1 MRFLL
6 GSCYWKMNTEDSDKD
21 YRDYI
26 FPSNDR
32 LFNAEIVSI
41 QRLETIDGEKCDIEL
56 KDVRLILKE
65 LKKGSLKTFEV
76 FYNRPLDELDVR
88 EKELWDFIEDNR
100 DKLFEEVK
108 YEFMCSVLGEGI
120 SRLDKLDNKLD
131 GKQIAHLQKLLWL
144 LTLSYNC
151 GNPFHIILSDIFT
164 DKLLQTRLNPT
175 EDLLSGIKS
184 GFDFFKR
191 IDLKRYRIEDKP
203 TLRELEGLIFDLI
216 FFR

>member
-41 QRLETIDGEKCDIEL
+41 QRLKTIDGEKCDIEL

-88 EKELWDFIEDNR
+88 EKELWDFIKDNR